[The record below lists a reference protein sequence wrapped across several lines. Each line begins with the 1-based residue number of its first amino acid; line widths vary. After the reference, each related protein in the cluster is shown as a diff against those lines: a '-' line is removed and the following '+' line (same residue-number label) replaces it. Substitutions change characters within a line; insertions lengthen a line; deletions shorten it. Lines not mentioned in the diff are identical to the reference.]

1 MNNNLEPYNNP
12 IQDLD
17 SSESFTIFTIVKD
30 MAISGKEFMG
40 LKSPSTK
47 KKGRE

>member
-1 MNNNLEPYNNP
+1 MDNIIEPYNNP
-12 IQDLD
+12 NQDS

-30 MAISGKEFMG
+30 IAISGKEFMG
-40 LKSPSTK
+40 LKSPTAK